1 MDIRY
6 EKRKLLRMTQVFGL
20 YIFEKAMLG
29 KDLILFCLQWEG
41 GNDIKFSLG

>member
-1 MDIRY
+1 MDIGY

-20 YIFEKAMLG
+20 YIFKKAMLG